1 MIRKILGAL
10 ALAAFIASAPIAHAQ
25 SAPGD
30 GFSGASAAGAASSY
44 LTGEQAAVFSKQ
56 VERDLAAKGTRLAIV
71 FRTGRPRSEL
81 PDGISYTHGAFW
93 VYSPI
98 ELENGEAT
106 TGYAVYNLYHGDGQK
121 LPKDKSYLHQDFP
134 IDFVAPTAV
143 DDVAVIIPSPEM
155 QRRVLSI
162 MDSPAYEQLHVP
174 AYSLVS
180 NPLDPKYQNCNEFML
195 DVLAAAAWETTDM
208 QQIKA
213 NLKAYYKPTKV
224 KTNLLER
231 LFGPMTDV
239 RLKTDDQHGA
249 IVTATYESMSAFMKD
264 NGLLQETY
272 IFTRP
277 KPAS

>member
-1 MIRKILGAL
+1 MIRKIIGTL
-10 ALAAFIASAPIAHAQ
+10 ALAAFVASAPIAHAQ

-30 GFSGASAAGAASSY
+30 GFSGASAAGTASAY
-44 LTGEQAAVFSKQ
+44 LTGEQAAVFSKE
-56 VERDLAAKGTRLAIV
+56 VERDLAAKGARLAIV

-81 PDGISYTHGAFW
+81 PEGISYTHGAFW

-98 ELENGEAT
+98 ELENSATT
-106 TGYAVYNLYHGDGQK
+106 TGYAVYNLYHGDGTK

-134 IDFVAPTAV
+134 LDFIAATAV

-155 QRRVLSI
+155 QRRVLAI
-162 MDSPAYEQLHVP
+162 MDSPAYEALHVP

-208 QQIKA
+208 PQIKA
-213 NLKAYYKPTKV
+213 DLKAYYKPTKV

-239 RLKTDDQHGA
+239 RLKTDDQRGA

-272 IFTRP
+272 IFSRA
-277 KPAS
+277 K